1 MKKLIII
8 ISLLAAACHL
18 AFAGE
23 FSAMRGVWAS
33 DSAEAV
39 VTDHACIFFE
49 NTQAGLRA
57 FLDVPSYNIHNR
69 TVFADSTFI
78 SVETTPIALSL
89 EGKNLKIGDKTLVKV
104 EDITTC
110 SLMSDLQ
117 RPRNS
122 ISDAFCRNGVSALHM
137 AETVSSHSAR

>member
-1 MKKLIII
+1 MKKLILII
-8 ISLLAAACHL
+8 AMLATAYQL
-18 AFAGE
+18 ALAGE

-49 NTQAGLRA
+49 NTPTGLRA
-57 FLDVPSYNIHNR
+57 FLDVPSYNIHSR

-78 SVETTPIALSL
+78 SDETTPIALSL
-89 EGKNLKIGDKTLVKV
+89 EGKKLKIGDKTLVKV

-110 SLMSDLQ
+110 EPYERPAATSKFDIGRLLQ
-117 RPRNS
+117 EWRLGAAYGRE
-122 ISDAFCRNGVSALHM
+122 G
-137 AETVSSHSAR
+137 SHSAR